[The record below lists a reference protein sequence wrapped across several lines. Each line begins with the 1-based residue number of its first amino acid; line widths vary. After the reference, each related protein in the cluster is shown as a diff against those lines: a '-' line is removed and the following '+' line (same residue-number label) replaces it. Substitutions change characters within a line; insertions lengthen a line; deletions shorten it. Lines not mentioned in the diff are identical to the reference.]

1 MLCACHSTSFMML
14 RNDTDLSV
22 HFILCGFFSLKNP
35 LTHLTIFVS
44 VFSCLHHKFSQR
56 HCELIDFYFRA
67 KTPNLRNTRKY
78 EKIISSGIFLYT
90 FYPLLLKSTSYST
103 CSAFN
108 WWTGQIISAWVFTRD
123 YESYSHLYNHT
134 HTQKKKVLKLVRFQ
148 LSLTCSCSFCYALF
162 PTTVNSPL
170 VSVPFK
176 FFSSNSWQWTVLLQ
190 ENLQGQTET
199 EHRFFAWGLN
209 WQHAS

>member
-108 WWTGQIISAWVFTRD
+108 WWTGQIISA
-123 YESYSHLYNHT
+123 
-134 HTQKKKVLKLVRFQ
+134 
-148 LSLTCSCSFCYALF
+148 
-162 PTTVNSPL
+162 
-170 VSVPFK
+170 
-176 FFSSNSWQWTVLLQ
+176 
-190 ENLQGQTET
+190 
-199 EHRFFAWGLN
+199 
-209 WQHAS
+209 